1 MLVFIDDSG
10 DPGFK
15 IDRGSTR
22 FFVIALVI
30 FNDELEAEKTAVSI
44 KELRRSLNFSDNTEF
59 KFHKSRND
67 VREKFLKAI
76 SKFDFKFRCVVVDKT
91 LIKSELLRGDKSSFY
106 RFFIKTAIEHS
117 PNIVNAKIK
126 IDGSGD
132 REFRKSFLSYL
143 KKELN
148 GDNTKIIKNCKLVDS
163 KENVLIQLAD
173 MVAGSVH
180 RSLNK
185 DKKDCND
192 YLRII
197 KRQKQDIWNFK

>member
-180 RSLNK
+180 RSNRAFYTGCP
-185 DKKDCND
+185 DHATV
-192 YLRII
+192 R
-197 KRQKQDIWNFK
+197 